1 MRGISGL
8 AKPLFLI
15 FSTKRGDVTVGICT
29 VRSIGFG
36 FSMLRKDKGR
46 EYFVFWVD
54 KLKKYVYNIV
64 ESSFLRTNEN
74 IESSQKR
81 TKEKRKNS
89 LLRTNRFL
97 K

>member
-74 IESSQKR
+74 IESS
-81 TKEKRKNS
+81 
-89 LLRTNRFL
+89 
-97 K
+97 